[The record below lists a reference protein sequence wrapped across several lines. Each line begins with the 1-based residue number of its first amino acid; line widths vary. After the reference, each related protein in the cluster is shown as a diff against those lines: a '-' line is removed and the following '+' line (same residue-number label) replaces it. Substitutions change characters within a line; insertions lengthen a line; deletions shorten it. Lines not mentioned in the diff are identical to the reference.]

1 MNPLA
6 RLRNF
11 MMTSAFFLRTK
22 VVRWGQLAAAL
33 IFVAALGA
41 CATPVPYD
49 YTAFKQ
55 YRPASV
61 LVLPPLNE
69 TPDVL
74 ATYGVLS
81 HVTFP
86 LAEAGY
92 YVIPVSLMDETFR
105 QNGLNSPA
113 EIHDVSPQKLR
124 EIFGADAVVYL
135 KVTRYGTSYVVIGSE
150 TTVAAQARIVDLRTG
165 QLLWEGSATASSSES
180 RSSGQGGLAELL
192 VRAVVTQIIET
203 VSDASFNYAGIA
215 SQRLLSPRKNGLLY
229 GPRSPNYRQD

>member
-1 MNPLA
+1 
-6 RLRNF
+6 
-11 MMTSAFFLRTK
+11 MTSALYRCTEAA
-22 VVRWGQLAAAL
+22 RWGRLAAAL
-33 IFVAALGA
+33 ILVAALGA
-41 CATPVPYD
+41 CAAPAPYD

-55 YRPASV
+55 NRPASM

-81 HVTFP
+81 HATLP

-92 YVIPVSLMDETFR
+92 YVIPVTLMDETFR

-124 EIFGADAVVYL
+124 EIFGADAVVYI

-165 QLLWEGSATASSSES
+165 QLLWEGAAAASSSES

-192 VRAVVTQIIET
+192 VKAIVIQIVET

-215 SQRLLSPRKNGLLY
+215 SQRLLAPKKNGVLY
-229 GPRSPNYRQD
+229 GPRSPNYQQD